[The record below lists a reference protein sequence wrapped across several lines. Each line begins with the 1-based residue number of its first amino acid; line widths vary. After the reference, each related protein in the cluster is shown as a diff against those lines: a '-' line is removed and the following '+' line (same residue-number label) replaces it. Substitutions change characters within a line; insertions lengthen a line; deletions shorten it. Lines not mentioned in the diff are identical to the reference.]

1 MASNQPGKLIVVG
14 ASNMDL
20 IAYVPRFPTP
30 GETLKGNKFQT
41 GFGGKGANQA
51 VAAAALGGEV
61 MMVTKVGNDA
71 FGKTTMENFK
81 SRGVGTKYVFQ
92 SETTATGCA
101 PILVEDSG
109 ENSIVIVGGANDEMT
124 EEELNSIVEDIQPLP
139 SHAVLCQ
146 MEIPLEHT
154 KKALLLASQK
164 GARTILNTAP
174 ATRLD
179 KTVLTACSMVIA
191 NETEFHQILGLPIPS
206 SSPSSPFSYLGNYQ
220 MYLETSKQLFLDS
233 REGSHPLEAVLITL
247 GSRGCFLVTTPELL
261 KGSLKEGETKLE
273 TKLGEDLLHGVHL
286 PAPKVGKVVDTTG
299 AGDCFV
305 GTFAH
310 FVCGGKTFLEAARA
324 AGVMA
329 SLSVQ
334 KEGTQSSY
342 SSALPKDFSF

>member
-1 MASNQPGKLIVVG
+1 
-14 ASNMDL
+14 MDL

-30 GETLKGNKFQT
+30 GETLKGHKFQT

-51 VAAAALGGEV
+51 VAAASLGGEV
-61 MMVTKVGNDA
+61 LMVTKVGNDA
-71 FGKTTMENFK
+71 FGKTTLENFESK
-81 SRGVGTKYVFQ
+81 GVCTKYVFK

-124 EEELNSIVEDIQPLP
+124 DEELNSIAADIQPLP

-174 ATRLD
+174 ATKLD
-179 KTVLTACSMVIA
+179 ESVLRVCSIIIA

-206 SSPSSPFSYLGNYQ
+206 SSPSSDDFQKYLDI
-220 MYLETSKQLFLDS
+220 SKQLFLDS
-233 REGSHPLEAVLITL
+233 QEGKHPLEVVLITL
-247 GSRGCFLVTTPELL
+247 GSRGCFLIAPPHLL
-261 KGSLKEGETKLE
+261 DGPLKEKETKIE
-273 TKLGEDLLHGVHL
+273 AKLLPSSEDVLFGVHL
-286 PAPKVGKVVDTTG
+286 PVPKVEKVVDTTG

-342 SSALPKDFSF
+342 SSALPGDFSF